1 MHKRITPRL
10 IPALIAL
17 AFSGGAF
24 ASGFQLSEQSASGI
38 GVANAGA
45 AAAAEDVSTIY
56 FNPAG
61 MTYLAEGHSFSVA
74 TTALSRRTK
83 FSDEG
88 TTRMPVIS
96 ASDLKTPTGAYY
108 SLGDDGGNGGGTHA
122 IPAFYYSYALTKDLR
137 IGLGVNPT
145 FADETEYGNNF
156 IGRFSGLLTTI
167 KVVNVNPSVAYKVN
181 DQISVAFGVDYAKAN
196 VEFKQFTP
204 YQGSPLGVLK
214 GDATGWGYNFGAMY
228 QVTPDT
234 RLGLSYRSR
243 IKFKLEGDQTIGSPL
258 NVNRGIKADLETPDT
273 LSLAVKHQIN
283 DKWAVLGDY
292 TWTGWS
298 SLQSLEPMV
307 KSNGSRAT
315 APLRYNFKD
324 TYRVGVGATYQLN
337 DKWMLRAG
345 TAFDKNPIPDD
356 ASRTMTVPD
365 ADRIWLALGAKW
377 IITPKASLD
386 IGYAHVFVKDSHTA
400 RAVKNTTET
409 ATLQTVRGK
418 FENSADMLSLQLN
431 YAF

>member
-1 MHKRITPRL
+1 MHKTVTMRL
-10 IPALIAL
+10 IPALIAIT
-17 AFSGGAF
+17 FSGGAF

-45 AAAAEDVSTIY
+45 AAAAEDTSTIY

-61 MTYLAEGHSFSVA
+61 MTYLAEGHSFSLA
-74 TTALSRRTK
+74 TTVLSRRTK

-88 TTRMPVIS
+88 TTRMPVINP
-96 ASDLKTPTGAYY
+96 LTNLPTGSFYP
-108 SLGDDGGNGGGTHA
+108 LGDDGGNGGGTHA

-145 FADETEYGNNF
+145 FADETEYDDNF

-167 KVVNVNPSVAYKVN
+167 KIVNVNPSVAYRVN
-181 DQISVAFGVDYAKAN
+181 DQLSVAFGVDYAKAD

-204 YQGSPLGVLK
+204 YVGSPLGVLK
-214 GDATGWGYNFGAMY
+214 GDATGWGYNLGAMY

-243 IKFKLEGDQTIGSPL
+243 IKFNLEGDQTVGSPL

-307 KSNGSRAT
+307 KSDGSRAV

-324 TYRVGVGATYQLN
+324 TYRVGLGAIYKLN
-337 DKWMLRAG
+337 DQWMLRAG
-345 TAFDKNPIPDD
+345 TAYDKNPIPND

-365 ADRIWLALGAKW
+365 ADRVWLALGAKW
-377 IITPKASLD
+377 TITPKASLD
-386 IGYAHVFVKDSHTA
+386 IGYAHVFVKDSHTE
-400 RAVKNTTET
+400 RQVTNTSET
-409 ATLQTVRGK
+409 ATLQTVRGT
-418 FENSADMLSLQLN
+418 FTNSADMLSLQLN